1 MPPPRRLAA
10 LACALAAAAARPAGD
25 PSSANDTAASS
36 AEGAHAAVLQPKAD
50 PFAGLPPFHAAVST
64 LLADSGTG
72 APPAIAIDAPAAVA
86 LKSINVS
93 VALPPFPPSPP
104 SEPPF
109 PPPSPP
115 EVWGKDV
122 GLKITKTSDPR
133 QDASLLARIAAVRM
147 LQQTI
152 VPVAVVVIVLLLFLL
167 DGGVY
172 LATPLFSRSQLTQR
186 TQNVLRIALCTASF
200 MVRAQP
206 SPRSASHPT
215 PPRGVSRP
223 SVAASVASGVLGVV
237 GDLQ

>member
-1 MPPPRRLAA
+1 MRAEHLAWRAQAAQHASLGIPAAKSRFGSSRRVPALLAVAGASLA
-10 LACALAAAAARPAGD
+10 LNLRAAFSTALVRPELDATAQKNSGARVRARAAAARPAGD

-72 APPAIAIDAPAAVA
+72 APPAIAIDSPAAVA

-147 LQQTI
+147 LQQ
-152 VPVAVVVIVLLLFLL
+152 
-167 DGGVY
+167 
-172 LATPLFSRSQLTQR
+172 RS
-186 TQNVLRIALCTASF
+186 CSS
-200 MVRAQP
+200 P
-206 SPRSASHPT
+206 SP
-215 PPRGVSRP
+215 
-223 SVAASVASGVLGVV
+223 
-237 GDLQ
+237 